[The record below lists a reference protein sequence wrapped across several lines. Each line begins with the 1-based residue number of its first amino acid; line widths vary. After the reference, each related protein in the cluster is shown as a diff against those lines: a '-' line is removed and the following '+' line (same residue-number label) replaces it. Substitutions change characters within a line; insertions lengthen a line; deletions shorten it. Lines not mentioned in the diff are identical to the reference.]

1 MLTVKK
7 IEIYSRYQGEI
18 DAWVRNNSKKELA
31 IMSDEDWYLI
41 DGFIQDLTLVKNGL
55 VALEFSHSLNT
66 KLHENCEDE
75 ETINKIKSLVSNK

>member
-41 DGFIQDLTLVKNGL
+41 DGFIQDLTLVKNG
-55 VALEFSHSLNT
+55 VVSKEFSDSLNT
-66 KLHENCEDE
+66 KLHENCDNE
-75 ETINKIKSLVSNK
+75 ETINKIKNLI